1 MPIMERPN
9 SKAKKIHRQVIL
21 QAQAFGG
28 NSGSL
33 EVEEI
38 STEET
43 PDLLK
48 GQENIKNLASR

>member
-9 SKAKKIHRQVIL
+9 SKAKKIHKQVIL
-21 QAQAFGG
+21 QAQKYGG
-28 NSGSL
+28 TSGSL

-43 PDLLK
+43 PALLK
-48 GQENIKNLASR
+48 GQENIKNLGTQ